1 MNSLLL
7 RWGTALLEGNR
18 LPDWV
23 VRAGIRRLLRER
35 LRELQQ
41 ADPAAA
47 TDDDAPAASSPVASP
62 VEAMAERVE
71 AFVRDLNRRSR
82 IAEQTDAAN
91 RQHYELP
98 TEFFGLVLGP
108 RLKYS
113 CAYYVRGSR
122 TSLAGAEEAMLQLYC
137 ERAELEDGQ
146 TVLDLG
152 CGWGSLTLFLAER
165 YPHMR
170 IVALSNS
177 KTQRLRIEEQLAER
191 GVSIGRHG
199 RVQVIT
205 ADINDWPGLE
215 EGSTPVT
222 FDRIVSV
229 EMFEHVKQYG
239 MLMQRLSQWL
249 KPHGRGKLFVHI
261 FVHRSV
267 PYHFESEGD
276 DNWMGRHFFSG
287 GVMPSDH
294 LLLRFQEHLLL
305 ERQWAVSG
313 LHYAQTAEDWLH
325 NLDDNIRPVRRLL
338 QETYGAEAVRWEAYW
353 RTFFMACAELWGF
366 DGGNEWYVSHY
377 RFAAR

>member
-1 MNSLLL
+1 
-7 RWGTALLEGNR
+7 
-18 LPDWV
+18 
-23 VRAGIRRLLRER
+23 
-35 LRELQQ
+35 
-41 ADPAAA
+41 
-47 TDDDAPAASSPVASP
+47 
-62 VEAMAERVE
+62 MAERVE

-261 FVHRSV
+261 FVHRSRRRDAQRSPAV
-267 PYHFESEGD
+267 A
-276 DNWMGRHFFSG
+276 FSG
-287 GVMPSDH
+287 ASAAGAAVGRQRVA
-294 LLLRFQEHLLL
+294 LRADCRRLAAQSG
-305 ERQWAVSG
+305 RQHPTCATSAAG
-313 LHYAQTAEDWLH
+313 D
-325 NLDDNIRPVRRLL
+325 VRRRGGAVGGVLAHVL
-338 QETYGAEAVRWEAYW
+338 YGLCRAVGFRRRQRVVRLALPLCGTVRKGCGYRATRREVKVKSRTGPVHPQIREAGAS
-353 RTFFMACAELWGF
+353 
-366 DGGNEWYVSHY
+366 GGYTT
-377 RFAAR
+377 AAA